1 MPENGRKS
9 PGASLKWEVNT
20 SQGEEMDAHALRVLD
35 FFAIVEKLVEQT
47 QTVYGRE
54 IAEKITPLNDLDEI
68 RRAQEETSEGVEWLG
83 RYGEIPWGTSL
94 DIRPI
99 LSRAKIGGVLS
110 PEELYQIKE
119 FLGALRQI
127 KSKVLE
133 SKSFPIITSLVKEF
147 HLLPAL
153 EKEIEK
159 SISPSGEILD
169 SASYDLLRLRKQAR
183 LIENRLKEKLQG
195 LIESPTVKRYLQE
208 PIITIRDDR
217 FVVPVKAEF
226 KAQLP
231 GVVHDRSASGQ
242 TVFLEPLDTVNINN
256 ELREAQ
262 MKIRDEEERILMTLS
277 KKIGEQAGEL
287 LRSLQALGRLDF
299 IFAKAR
305 LSDLMKANMPKVED
319 GAYLDL
325 VNARHPL
332 LKGEVVP
339 IDIQI
344 GRSFHTLVITGPNTG
359 GKTVSLK
366 TAGLLVLMAQ
376 AGLHIPASA
385 TSSIGIFRNVFAD
398 IGDEQSIQQS
408 LSTFS
413 AHMAQIVRILKD
425 ADPRSLVLL
434 DELGSG
440 TDPREGAAL
449 GAAILEFLHENRIPT
464 IASTHHTELVA
475 FAYLHRDARNASME
489 FDLNTLAPTYKMRLG
504 IPGSSHAFQIAKK
517 LGLLPE
523 VLSDAQNHMTLERE
537 KLDQLISKL
546 EEERQKL
553 ESDKAQA
560 EKLKEEAWK
569 LREEYQKQ
577 SEELKKKKKQILRSA
592 YEEAQKVINETKSQ
606 MEELLEKLRQ
616 EPKVSVRTEAIRK
629 EVEEV
634 KSQVDERI
642 QITEKRGLPV
652 SLKDLRIGDLV
663 WIPRFK
669 AQGVIVEIDAE
680 KKKAR
685 VQVGSMRASVEE
697 REIER
702 LEAKE
707 AQEVLKEREVPERPS
722 ISFKKDISWKIDLHG
737 ARVEDALQVL
747 DKYLDDAVM
756 ANFPFVYILHG
767 RGTGALRQAIHNYLR
782 NHPSVLRFRMGEAT
796 EGGQGVT
803 IVYLK

>member
-1 MPENGRKS
+1 
-9 PGASLKWEVNT
+9 
-20 SQGEEMDAHALRVLD
+20 MDAHALRVLD
-35 FFAIVEKLVEQT
+35 FFAIVEQLVEQAR
-47 QTVYGRE
+47 TVYGRE
-54 IAEKITPLNDLDEI
+54 LAEKLTPSNDLDEI
-68 RRAQEETSEGVEWLG
+68 RKGQEETSEGVEWLG
-83 RYGEIPWGTSL
+83 RYGEIPWGPDL

-99 LSRAKIGGVLS
+99 LNRAKIGGMLT
-110 PEELYQIKE
+110 PLELYQVKE
-119 FLGALRQI
+119 FLGTIRQI

-133 SKSFPIITSLVKEF
+133 SKSFPIITSLAKEF
-147 HLLPAL
+147 HLPPGL

-159 SISPSGEILD
+159 SVSPSGEILD

-183 LIENRLKEKLQG
+183 LIEGRLKEKLQS

-208 PIITIRDDR
+208 PIITIRDER

-226 KAQLP
+226 KTQLP
-231 GVVHDRSASGQ
+231 GVVHDRSSSGQ

-262 MKIRDEEERILMTLS
+262 MKIRDEEERILMDLS
-277 KKIGEQAGEL
+277 KKVGEQSGEL
-287 LRSLQALGRLDF
+287 LRFVQALGRLDF
-299 IFAKAR
+299 IFAKAH
-305 LSDLMKANMPKVED
+305 LSDLMKANMPKIED

-344 GRSFHTLVITGPNTG
+344 GRGFHTLVITGPNTG

-376 AGLHIPASA
+376 AGLHVPASA
-385 TSSIGIFRNVFAD
+385 QSSIGIFQNVFAD
-398 IGDEQSIQQS
+398 IGDEQSLQQS

-413 AHMAQIVRILKD
+413 AHMAQIVKILKE
-425 ADPRSLVLL
+425 ANSQSLVLL

-449 GAAILEFLHENRIPT
+449 GSAILEYLHGNRIPT

-489 FDLNTLAPTYKMRLG
+489 FDLNTLAPTYRMRLG

-517 LGLLPE
+517 LGLLSE
-523 VLSDAQNHMTLERE
+523 VLADAQKHLTLERE
-537 KLDQLISKL
+537 KLDQLIARL
-546 EEERQKL
+546 ENERQKL
-553 ESDKAQA
+553 EEEKVQA

-569 LREEYQKQ
+569 LRQEYQKQ
-577 SEELKKKKKQILRSA
+577 SEEIKKKKKEILRSA
-592 YEEAQKVINETKSQ
+592 YEEAQKVINDTRSQ

-616 EPKVSVRTEAIRK
+616 EPKVSARTEALKK
-629 EVEEV
+629 EMEEV
-634 KSQVDERI
+634 KSQIDEHV
-642 QITEKRGLPV
+642 QFTERRGLPI
-652 SLKDLRIGDLV
+652 SLESLHIGDLV

-669 AQGVIVEIDAE
+669 AQGVIVEIDLE
-680 KKKAR
+680 KRKAR

-697 REIER
+697 KEIER
-702 LEAKE
+702 LEPKE
-707 AQEVLKEREVPERPS
+707 VQEALKEKEIPERPA
-722 ISFKKDISWKIDLHG
+722 ISLRKEVSWKIDLHG
-737 ARVEDALQVL
+737 ARVEDALQAL
-747 DKYLDDAVM
+747 DKYLDDAVL

-767 RGTGALRQAIHNYLR
+767 RGTGALRQAIHDYLR
-782 NHPSVLRFRMGEAT
+782 NHPSVLRFRTGEAM

>member
-1 MPENGRKS
+1 
-9 PGASLKWEVNT
+9 
-20 SQGEEMDAHALRVLD
+20 MDAHALRVLD
-35 FFAIVEKLVEQT
+35 FFAIVEQLVEQT
-47 QTVYGRE
+47 RTIYGRE
-54 IAEKITPLNDLDEI
+54 LAEKLTPLNDLDEI
-68 RRAQEETSEGVEWLG
+68 RKAQEETSEGVEWLG
-83 RYGEIPWGTSL
+83 RYGEIPWGPDV

-99 LSRAKIGGVLS
+99 LNRAKIGGMLT
-110 PEELYQIKE
+110 PYELYQVKE
-119 FLGALRQI
+119 FLGTMRQI

-133 SKSFPIITSLVKEF
+133 SKSFPLITSLAKEF
-147 HLLPAL
+147 HLPPGL

-183 LIENRLKEKLQG
+183 LIESRLKEKLQS
-195 LIESPTVKRYLQE
+195 LIESPTVKKYLQE
-208 PIITIRDDR
+208 PIITVRDER

-231 GVVHDRSASGQ
+231 GVVHDRSSSGQ

-262 MKIRDEEERILMTLS
+262 MKIRDEEERILMALS
-277 KKIGEQAGEL
+277 QKVGEVSGEF
-287 LRSLQALGRLDF
+287 LRFIQALARLDF

-305 LSDLMKANMPKVED
+305 LSDFMKANMPKIED

-344 GRSFHTLVITGPNTG
+344 GRGFHTLVITGPNTG

-385 TSSIGIFRNVFAD
+385 QSSIGIFQNVFAD
-398 IGDEQSIQQS
+398 IGDEQSLQQS

-413 AHMAQIVRILKD
+413 AHMAQIVKILKE
-425 ADPRSLVLL
+425 ATPQSLVLL

-449 GAAILEFLHENRIPT
+449 GSAILEYLHENRIPT

-489 FDLNTLAPTYKMRLG
+489 FDLNTLAPTYRMRLG
-504 IPGSSHAFQIAKK
+504 IPGSSHAFQIAKR
-517 LGLLPE
+517 LGLLSQ
-523 VLSDAQNHMTLERE
+523 VLTDAQKHLTVERE
-537 KLDQLISKL
+537 KLDQLIARL
-546 EEERQKL
+546 EDERQKL
-553 ESDKAQA
+553 EEEKAQA

-569 LREEYQKQ
+569 LRQEYQKQ
-577 SEELKKKKKQILRSA
+577 SEEIKKKKKEILRNA
-592 YEEAQKVINETKSQ
+592 YEEAQKVINDTRSQ

-616 EPKVSVRTEAIRK
+616 EPKVSVRTEALKK
-629 EVEEV
+629 EVEEA
-634 KSQVDERI
+634 KSQIDEHV
-642 QITEKRGLPV
+642 QLAEKRGLPI
-652 SLKDLRIGDLV
+652 SLDDLHVGDLV

-669 AQGVIVEIDAE
+669 AQGIIVEIDLE
-680 KKKAR
+680 KRKAR

-707 AQEVLKEREVPERPS
+707 TLEVLKEREIPERPT
-722 ISFKKDISWKIDLHG
+722 ISLKKDISWKIDLHG

-747 DKYLDDAVM
+747 DKYLDDAVL

-782 NHPSVLRFRMGEAT
+782 NHPSVLRFRTGEAT

>member
-1 MPENGRKS
+1 
-9 PGASLKWEVNT
+9 
-20 SQGEEMDAHALRVLD
+20 MDAHALRVLD
-35 FFAIVEKLVEQT
+35 FFAIIEQLVEQT
-47 QTVYGRE
+47 RTIYGRE
-54 IAEKITPLNDLDEI
+54 LAEKLTPLNDLDEI
-68 RRAQEETSEGVEWLG
+68 RKAQEETSEGVEWLG
-83 RYGEIPWGTSL
+83 RYGEIPWGPDV

-99 LSRAKIGGVLS
+99 LNRAKIGGMLT
-110 PEELYQIKE
+110 PYELYQVKE
-119 FLGALRQI
+119 FLGTMRQI

-133 SKSFPIITSLVKEF
+133 SKSFPLITSLAKEF
-147 HLLPAL
+147 HLPPGL

-183 LIENRLKEKLQG
+183 LIESRLKEKLQS
-195 LIESPTVKRYLQE
+195 LIESPTVKKYLQE
-208 PIITIRDDR
+208 PIITVRDER

-231 GVVHDRSASGQ
+231 GVVHDRSSSGQ

-262 MKIRDEEERILMTLS
+262 MKIRDEEERILMALS
-277 KKIGEQAGEL
+277 QKVGEVSGEF
-287 LRSLQALGRLDF
+287 LRFIQALARLDF

-305 LSDLMKANMPKVED
+305 LSDFMKANMPKIED

-344 GRSFHTLVITGPNTG
+344 GRGFHTLVITGPNTG

-385 TSSIGIFRNVFAD
+385 QSSIGIFQNVFAD
-398 IGDEQSIQQS
+398 IGDEQSLQQS

-413 AHMAQIVRILKD
+413 AHMAQIVKILKE
-425 ADPRSLVLL
+425 ATPQSLVLL

-449 GAAILEFLHENRIPT
+449 GSAILEYLHENRIPT

-489 FDLNTLAPTYKMRLG
+489 FDLNTLAPTYRMRLG
-504 IPGSSHAFQIAKK
+504 IPGSSHAFQIAKR
-517 LGLLPE
+517 LGLLSQ
-523 VLSDAQNHMTLERE
+523 VLTDAQKHLTVERE
-537 KLDQLISKL
+537 KLDQLIARL
-546 EEERQKL
+546 EDERQKL
-553 ESDKAQA
+553 EEEKAQA

-569 LREEYQKQ
+569 LRQEYQKQ
-577 SEELKKKKKQILRSA
+577 SEEIKKKKKEILRNA
-592 YEEAQKVINETKSQ
+592 YEEAQKVINDTRSQ

-616 EPKVSVRTEAIRK
+616 EPKVSVRTEALKK
-629 EVEEV
+629 EVEEA
-634 KSQVDERI
+634 KSQIDEHV
-642 QITEKRGLPV
+642 QLAEKRGLPI
-652 SLKDLRIGDLV
+652 SLDDLHVGDLV

-669 AQGVIVEIDAE
+669 AQGIIVEIDLE
-680 KKKAR
+680 KRKAR

-707 AQEVLKEREVPERPS
+707 TSEVLKEREIPERPT
-722 ISFKKDISWKIDLHG
+722 ISLKKDISWKIDLHG

-747 DKYLDDAVM
+747 DKYLDDAVL

-782 NHPSVLRFRMGEAT
+782 NHPSVLRFRTGEAT